1 MDFGL
6 RLAAI
11 QLEEEMKNADLARV
25 LEVHPT
31 QVARW
36 RQMRDVKFSIAARIA
51 KAVNRPLRT
60 FWRSDV

>member
-11 QLEEEMKNADLARV
+11 QLEEDLKNADLARV

-36 RQMRDVKFSIAARIA
+36 RQMRDIKFSLAVRIA
-51 KAVNRPLRT
+51 KAVNRPLED
-60 FWRSDV
+60 FVEESK

>member
-11 QLEEEMKNADLARV
+11 QLEEDLTNADLARV

-36 RQMRDVKFSIAARIA
+36 RQMRDVKFSVAARIA
-51 KAVNRPLRT
+51 KAVNRPLED
-60 FWRSDV
+60 FVEESK

>member
-6 RLAAI
+6 RLAVI

-25 LEVHPT
+25 LDVHPT

-36 RQMRDVKFSIAARIA
+36 RQMRDVKLSLAVRIA
-51 KAVNRPLRT
+51 KAVNRPLED
-60 FWRSDV
+60 FVKE

>member
-36 RQMRDVKFSIAARIA
+36 RQMRDVKLSLAVRIA
-51 KAVNRPLRT
+51 KAVNRPLED
-60 FWRSDV
+60 FVKE

>member
-25 LEVHPT
+25 LDVHPT

-36 RQMRDVKFSIAARIA
+36 RQMRDVKLSLAVRIA
-51 KAVNRPLRT
+51 KAVNRPLED
-60 FWRSDV
+60 FVKE